1 MARFKG
7 KVAIITGAG
16 SGMGRATAI
25 EFAKD
30 GATIVIVDLNE
41 QGARETEKIVQE
53 YNVPTKVIIGD
64 ISQKEAVQNI
74 INSTVEE
81 FKTIDIL
88 ANIAGIPM
96 TFTPLEEV
104 EEEFWDKQMAINVK
118 SAFLLAKYALP
129 YLKNND
135 SKGSIVNIASIASVR
150 PRPGITA
157 YCAAKGAL
165 VQLSRSLA
173 LEVAHT
179 GVRVNVINPGPAETP
194 MLEKFYG
201 NMDPVEGRKLYE
213 DSVPIGR
220 LCQPE
225 DIAKMVA
232 YLSSDD
238 ASFITGAVYNVD
250 GGRGL

>member
-1 MARFKG
+1 MTKFQG

-25 EFAKD
+25 EFAKG
-30 GATIVIVDLNE
+30 GATVIIADLNE
-41 QGARETEKIVQE
+41 NNAKQTQKLLEE
-53 YNVPTKVIIGD
+53 YNVPTKIFVGD
-64 ISQKEAVQNI
+64 ISKKETVQEIVNG
-74 INSTVEE
+74 TVEE
-81 FKTIDIL
+81 FKTIDIV
-88 ANIAGIPM
+88 ANIAGMPM
-96 TFTPLEEV
+96 TFTPIEEV
-104 EEEFWDKQMAINVK
+104 EEEFWDQQMAVNVK
-118 SAFLLAKYALP
+118 ASFLLSKYALP
-129 YLKNND
+129 YLKNNE
-135 SKGSIVNIASIASVR
+135 SKGSIVNVASVATVR
-150 PRPGITA
+150 PRPGLTA
-157 YCAAKGAL
+157 YCASKGAIVAL
-165 VQLSRSLA
+165 TRSLA

-220 LCQPE
+220 LCYPE
-225 DIAKMVA
+225 DIAKMIA

-238 ASFITGAVYNVD
+238 ASFITGSVVNVD